1 MPETVIIQTPTDQ
14 DEIVIS
20 LTEHKSVTHDTVRI
34 NVTVNAQRDSTA
46 SETDFRNK
54 IRAVLGNFIPSAEW
68 RFTSVNRQRGQ
79 TRFEQVV
86 VSAVTRVKES
96 ENVQL
101 AERANSASE
110 QGMEIVGP
118 QAHFAFTTER
128 VREINRELRIALVKQ
143 AQEECNEYNKS
154 RGDYPPY
161 RVALIEFADTPRL
174 RAAGDTS
181 GMYATQNLRAS
192 AAYAQSNAAGSA
204 GGGGVTEP
212 DVEEGSS
219 ELGVQERFWVA
230 AQVILRANR
239 A

>member
-1 MPETVIIQTPTDQ
+1 MSRLNLVEHVAFHPALRSAGCQTDRGAGWCTSPPLPVVTEGNMPETVIIQTPTDQ

-118 QAHFAFTTER
+118 QAHFACTTER

-154 RGDYPPY
+154 RGDY
-161 RVALIEFADTPRL
+161 R
-174 RAAGDTS
+174 
-181 GMYATQNLRAS
+181 
-192 AAYAQSNAAGSA
+192 
-204 GGGGVTEP
+204 
-212 DVEEGSS
+212 S
-219 ELGVQERFWVA
+219 E
-230 AQVILRANR
+230 
-239 A
+239 